1 MISYLA
7 MRESQFTVLVY
18 YLETVQ
24 MHATRASGSNTQ
36 NHLKYMIKL
45 FWNQL

>member
-7 MRESQFTVLVY
+7 MRESQFTVLY

-24 MHATRASGSNTQ
+24 MHATHASGSNTQ